1 MWWSN
6 AFMNRI
12 KLHKS
17 NVTLLLSVHF
27 DYWWKNYCFITLKQ
41 NFKIHEWKR
50 KRAKIIKTAFRG
62 SHNTV
67 LEPWCSKLP
76 NSALLHSRVQKF
88 IDQCRII
95 YQIRY
100 CDWMQI
106 LIISSVASFA
116 SLNEMVPQEN
126 STERGG
132 GVGAVKRGF
141 PILTKTQLQM
151 FTLQTPLAAASL
163 LFFIYCI
170 NFYIHVI
177 SALSLCARL
186 TRYKESVFVL

>member
-1 MWWSN
+1 MGPQKQSQKPETDKNPWYQTGLNMWWSN

-17 NVTLLLSVHF
+17 NVTLLLIVHF
-27 DYWWKNYCFITLKQ
+27 DYWWKNYRFITLKQ

-132 GVGAVKRGF
+132 ERGGAVKREF
-141 PILTKTQLQM
+141 PILTKTQPQM
-151 FTLQTPLAAASL
+151 FTVQTPLAS
-163 LFFIYCI
+163 
-170 NFYIHVI
+170 
-177 SALSLCARL
+177 
-186 TRYKESVFVL
+186 KFVLLDLLY